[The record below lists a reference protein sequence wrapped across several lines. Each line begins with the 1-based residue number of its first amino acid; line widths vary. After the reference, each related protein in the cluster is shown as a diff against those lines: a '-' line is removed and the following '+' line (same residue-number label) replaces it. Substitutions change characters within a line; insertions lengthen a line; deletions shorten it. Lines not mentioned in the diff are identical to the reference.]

1 MPNETSRLT
10 MQSSLAEHGV
20 EFRMIQGEKIRN
32 PLRALLR
39 QVTDV
44 QIALGFVHVEVD
56 VVWSGP

>member
-1 MPNETSRLT
+1 MSRLT

-20 EFRMIQGEKIRN
+20 EFGMIQGEKIRD
-32 PLRALLR
+32 PLRTLLR